1 MITILGFIQSYG
13 YASIFFF
20 TLLEG
25 EVVVALAGF
34 VASEGYLYLPY
45 VILTAIVGA
54 IIGDHA
60 YFFFGRYKGKHFIE
74 SRPKLRARAHRI
86 HRLIERHQDWLIFG
100 SRFMYGFRTILPIAI
115 GTSNVKW
122 TRFSLLNSLGS
133 IVWGF
138 FFAFRRISLWKCN
151 PAGAWSHPSLGK
163 VHCYRGAHWC
173 GNRPGNRVFTDEES
187 HCVLRKKRHDSRRK
201 NNFRF

>member
-1 MITILGFIQSYG
+1 MFTILGFIQSYG

-60 YFFFGRYKGKHFIE
+60 YFIFGRYKGKQFIE
-74 SRPKLRARAHRI
+74 ARPKLRARAHRI
-86 HRLIERHQDWLIFG
+86 HRLIERHQDWLIIG

-133 IVWGF
+133 TLWGF
-138 FFAFRRISLWKCN
+138 FFAFSGYLFGNAIQQVIGHIRHLEKFIIIGVLIGAALVQGIVFLRRRIALR
-151 PAGAWSHPSLGK
+151 L
-163 VHCYRGAHWC
+163 
-173 GNRPGNRVFTDEES
+173 EEEEAR
-187 HCVLRKKRHDSRRK
+187 LEEEK
-201 NNFRF
+201 